1 MSWGYGHSPV
11 FKDKCYA
18 YLIIGWGPLL
28 QSFILNDVM
37 EQDQIF
43 FDDGYYV
50 LQADNSVNEEEALAA
65 QALAQEEQKKQEI
78 LTEINPFI

>member
-28 QSFILNDVM
+28 QTFILNDVM
-37 EQDQIF
+37 EPDQIF
-43 FDDGYYV
+43 YDDGYY
-50 LQADNSVNEEEALAA
+50 
-65 QALAQEEQKKQEI
+65 I
-78 LTEINPFI
+78 I